1 MIIYVQLILSLN
13 SAESR
18 TLFYNSVHHLNAI
31 THKMFFKIYS
41 NNLILINRDF
51 LEVDTGLRIK
61 YFLKNWH
68 SDKIINVNFHKLE
81 FRSETFISFVIFGW
95 RNWNLLIER
104 LKNKNK
110 NSLTG
115 HKSANFYSGSL
126 VKLNVK
132 CFKKRKS
139 KTLF

>member
-13 SAESR
+13 SEESR

-41 NNLILINRDF
+41 NNLFLINRDF

-81 FRSETFISFVIFGW
+81 FRSEIFISFVIFG
-95 RNWNLLIER
+95 
-104 LKNKNK
+104 
-110 NSLTG
+110 
-115 HKSANFYSGSL
+115 
-126 VKLNVK
+126 
-132 CFKKRKS
+132 
-139 KTLF
+139 